1 MAVSKDVCW
10 SALYSSHGG
19 LLVRHCIPGLTV
31 ATAQVDGVLASIILD
46 DFFVVGEAMLK
57 GAPEVQKLCADFGI
71 PSMDHVAIDTWPSK
85 HAAPC

>member
-1 MAVSKDVCW
+1 MAVWQDVYW
-10 SALYSSHGG
+10 SALGGSHGG
-19 LLVRHCIPGLTV
+19 LLKQHGMPKSTV
-31 ATAQVDGVLASIILD
+31 APAQVDGVLASIILD
-46 DFFVVGEAMLK
+46 DFFVVGESMLK